1 MIARPGIAAHSNVG
15 RARPTLCFA
24 RPSLHRE
31 HEVRGSGSRANQK
44 SRVGVC
50 FHASLAGVLGSH
62 TRSRFVG
69 LAGPTVISS
78 TKGTTQSYC
87 GRTSLQVVN
96 AVRRAANADDNA
108 DDVVVL
114 AKGKWLIREVP
125 SGGPAISRRAI
136 EDIRVISSNLSDV
149 FGGKNQM
156 FAALAKK
163 DLFEG
168 LLQKFRFTSRAVFI
182 CLVGE
187 MVEGEDESNCS
198 QIVASSTSSN
208 FVGENDTADS
218 EDSTTKAEG
227 SVVTDAAAEG
237 AASADAKV
245 AQGLLIGKAGRRFIG
260 SVDVTARTAG
270 DNGPDDGCICT
281 ALDLKEGDR
290 YAYVTSM
297 AVPIDMR
304 RQGVGQCLME
314 GVEKAALSFDPPC
327 GHAVLHVFEDNDNAR
342 SVRWLRHSR
351 IVLLLA

>member
-114 AKGKWLIREVP
+114 AKGTALPRRVPGPLPRVLRSVDVFNAGKWLIREVP

-290 YAYVTSM
+290 
-297 AVPIDMR
+297 
-304 RQGVGQCLME
+304 
-314 GVEKAALSFDPPC
+314 
-327 GHAVLHVFEDNDNAR
+327 
-342 SVRWLRHSR
+342 
-351 IVLLLA
+351 